1 MSGLS
6 DEELLRRLNW
16 TEIYT
21 GGGIVNIIISTTC
34 RGTSGG
40 LWGRLVLE
48 CDVEGHQCEDA
59 SRRCDG
65 QSTNIQ
71 RVPSCDQSSPCH
83 FRSPHLH
90 GFRSRETSKDVLLFQ
105 ASISPA
111 EAARTLSEHL
121 ASCIA
126 RVTLPKRSVPVPS
139 SLVVV
144 QVNYL
149 RCPVLCCN
157 VLTQHSGH
165 LQTLYAVLANFS
177 AVDPVAYDRQVLP
190 HYCANRPLIFAFAG
204 GYSNL
209 KMAGPCQATYF
220 NL

>member
-34 RGTSGG
+34 RGASGG
-40 LWGRLVLE
+40 LWGRLALE

-59 SRRCDG
+59 SRRGDG

-71 RVPSCDQSSPCH
+71 RVPSCDQSSPLP
-83 FRSPHLH
+83 PHLD
-90 GFRSRETSKDVLLFQ
+90 GFRSRYIRETSKDVFLFQ

-121 ASCIA
+121 ASFIA

-144 QVNYL
+144 QVNILDALFCVATCSRNIVDTYRL
-149 RCPVLCCN
+149 SMRFWPIFLPWIRLHTIGKSS
-157 VLTQHSGH
+157 LTIAPIPRS
-165 LQTLYAVLANFS
+165 
-177 AVDPVAYDRQVLP
+177 
-190 HYCANRPLIFAFAG
+190 
-204 GYSNL
+204 YS
-209 KMAGPCQATYF
+209 PSQAATPT
-220 NL
+220 